1 MNFNLD
7 MILQIIFHKISVFDN
22 VAFMAN
28 ILKIQEDYAFDLQ
41 KFPKSV
47 IWIHNLGI
55 PAVA

>member
-47 IWIHNLGI
+47 I
-55 PAVA
+55 